1 MSTKHRHVTEL
12 ASAVAG
18 VLLVAALAACS
29 SHSSGGKGDGGA
41 PGGDILTYTGADRQS
56 KLEAQAKSEG
66 QLVVYTSNTATQA
79 AAKEFGKLHP
89 DINVSTYLGKA
100 TDLLTRLKAEYSAN
114 KVGGDV
120 LGMSNTDMPQAEAS
134 DYLAQYYSPSVNQQ
148 PADTLEAG
156 DQKGTVYYAADRED
170 YTVMGWNTKVI
181 SKAEAPKTLDE
192 LLDPKWKGKM
202 TISGHTTGIN
212 WLGVVVDAKGT
223 GFVDKL
229 KAQNIRVQDVTAA
242 ALADLVA
249 SGEVPLSPNLG
260 LSDVIKLK
268 AHGDPLD
275 WVAIPPAPA
284 AGGSDGVIS
293 KAKHPAAALMF
304 IDYLHSQEGQKFMV
318 GQGVLSPRTD
328 VKTPGLGDV
337 NFPSEDLSTKYSVD
351 EYAEKYNVWQTLMQ
365 KTFVS

>member
-1 MSTKHRHVTEL
+1 MSTKHRHLSEL
-12 ASAVAG
+12 TCVVAG

-29 SHSSGGKGDGGA
+29 SHSSAGQGGGSS
-41 PGGDILTYTGADRQS
+41 PGGDLLTYAGNDRQS

-89 DINVSTYLGKA
+89 DIKVTTYLGKA

-114 KVGGDV
+114 KVGGDL
-120 LGMSNTDMPQAEAS
+120 LGMANTDMPQAQAAG
-134 DYLAQYYSPSVNQQ
+134 YLAEYYSPSVNQQ
-148 PADTLEAG
+148 PADTLKAG
-156 DQKGTVYYAADRED
+156 AKKGDVYYAADRED
-170 YTVMGWNTKVI
+170 YTVMGWNTKLI
-181 SKAEAPKTLDE
+181 TKAEAPKTLDD
-192 LLDPKWKGKM
+192 LLDPKWKGKI

-212 WLGVVVDAKGT
+212 WLGVVVDAKGAD
-223 GFVDKL
+223 FVDKL

-268 AHGDPLD
+268 THGDPLD

-284 AGGSDGVIS
+284 AGGSDGVIG

-304 IDYLHSQEGQKFMV
+304 IDYLHSADGQKFMV

-328 VKTPGLGDV
+328 VTTPGLGDV

-351 EYAEKYNVWQTLMQ
+351 EYAQKYTEWQALMQ
-365 KTFVS
+365 KAFVS